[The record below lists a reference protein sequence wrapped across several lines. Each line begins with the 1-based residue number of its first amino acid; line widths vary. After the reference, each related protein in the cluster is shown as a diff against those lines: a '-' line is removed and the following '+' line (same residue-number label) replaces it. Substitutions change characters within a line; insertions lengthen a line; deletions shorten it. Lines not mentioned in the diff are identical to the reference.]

1 MVIFLGFFSL
11 SAQQKPEEIIYRF
24 FDTYQKQPEKAV
36 RELYATNPWSVTVQK
51 DIDQIINIV
60 NGIENS
66 MGKYSGYEPVKFKKL
81 GTCYSQYIYLVKY
94 ERQPLLFYFNLY
106 KVKGKWIVLSFSL
119 NDKLEKYLE

>member
-1 MVIFLGFFSL
+1 MVILLGFFSL
-11 SAQQKPEEIIYRF
+11 SAQQKPEEIIHHF
-24 FDTYQKQPEKAV
+24 FKTYKEQPEKAI
-36 RELYATNPWSVTVQK
+36 RNLYATNPWSVMIQK

-60 NGIENS
+60 NGIEDS
-66 MGKYSGYEPVKFKKL
+66 MGNYSGYEPVRLKKL
-81 GTCYSQYIYLVKY
+81 GSCYSQYIYLVKY